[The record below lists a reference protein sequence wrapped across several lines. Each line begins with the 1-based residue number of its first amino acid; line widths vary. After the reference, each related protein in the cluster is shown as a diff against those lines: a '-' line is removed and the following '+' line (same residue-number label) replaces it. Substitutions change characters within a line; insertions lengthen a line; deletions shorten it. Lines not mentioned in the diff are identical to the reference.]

1 MLKFG
6 TRSHPDLALLVLCK
20 YSFPHFSSPF
30 FFLFFFFQSLGSN
43 SFCAFMGTNDRR
55 YETETDTEIGNEV
68 LFFICMYHRPY
79 ETKTESETGNEV
91 LPSFLHMQP
100 F

>member
-1 MLKFG
+1 
-6 TRSHPDLALLVLCK
+6 
-20 YSFPHFSSPF
+20 
-30 FFLFFFFQSLGSN
+30 
-43 SFCAFMGTNDRR
+43 MGTNDRR